1 MVAFFYP
8 KREEEA
14 TTIKDKG
21 GMPRDM
27 SRKAKLAERIVYA
40 SRATKVARFSR
51 FGIVVS
57 AVLTFVVFAISYYGE
72 VVGNFTFRVD
82 KRDYQAGISLY
93 KDPDNPIFSP
103 RLNAE
108 KVTNADGMTQ
118 FCGTEYSYY
127 DIGDP
132 VCLPSDAEASS
143 VYGPNN
149 GASYLAYTFFLAN
162 QGIRVVDLQATAT
175 LVSATR
181 GAEESIRLRLIV
193 NDVGT
198 TYARVQSERGRNP
211 GEPEPQTEPWAGEY
225 DIFQLNFAAFKPEE
239 AIKITVMVWYEGED
253 ADHNNDIIGGGVKME
268 MVFNIT
274 FIYDE
279 NEFPTTT

>member
-1 MVAFFYP
+1 
-8 KREEEA
+8 
-14 TTIKDKG
+14 
-21 GMPRDM
+21 M
-27 SRKAKLAERIVYA
+27 SGKAKLAERIVYA
-40 SRATKVARFSR
+40 SRASKVAKFSR
-51 FGIVVS
+51 FGIAVS
-57 AVLTFVVFAISYYGE
+57 ALLTFVVFAISYYGE

-93 KDPDNPIFSP
+93 KDPSNPVFSP

-132 VCLPSDAEASS
+132 VCIPSDAEISS
-143 VYGPNN
+143 VYGANN
-149 GASYLAYTFFLAN
+149 GDSYLAYTFYLSN

-193 NDVGT
+193 NDEAT
-198 TYARVQSERGRNP
+198 TYARVQSQRGLNP
-211 GEPEPQTEPWAGEY
+211 GEPEPGTVPWEAEF
-225 DIFQLNFAAFKPEE
+225 DILNMNFPAFSPDE
-239 AIKITVMVWYEGED
+239 AVKITIIVWYEGED
-253 ADHNNDIIGGGVKME
+253 PDHNNDIIGGGVKME

-274 FIYDE
+274 YIYGDDE
-279 NEFPTTT
+279 LPTTT

>member
-1 MVAFFYP
+1 MG
-8 KREEEA
+8 RQ
-14 TTIKDKG
+14 
-21 GMPRDM
+21 
-27 SRKAKLAERIVYA
+27 AKLAERIIFA
-40 SRATKVARFSR
+40 SRASKVAKFSR
-51 FGIVVS
+51 FGIAVS
-57 AVLTFVVFAISYYGE
+57 ALLTFVVFAISYYGE

-82 KRDYQAGISLY
+82 KRDHQAGISLY
-93 KDPDNPIFSP
+93 KDPNDPIFSP

-132 VCLPSDAEASS
+132 VCIPSDQEVSS
-143 VYGPNN
+143 VNGANN
-149 GASYLAYTFFLAN
+149 GESYLAYTFYLAN

-198 TYARVQSERGRNP
+198 TYARVQSQKGENP
-211 GEPEPQTEPWAGEY
+211 GEPEPGTTPWFGEY
-225 DIFQLNFAAFKPEE
+225 EILNINFAAFEPDE
-239 AIKITVMVWYEGED
+239 AVKITVMVWYEGED
-253 ADHNNDIIGGGVKME
+253 PDHNNDIIGGGVKME
-268 MVFNIT
+268 MLFNIT
-274 FIYDE
+274 YIYGDDE
-279 NEFPTTT
+279 VPTTT